1 MREVVL
7 YQLQSLDGVAE
18 EPSDWMAGAD
28 ETLFDFLRASIATQT
43 DVLLGRG
50 TYDYW
55 AGHWPTVQ
63 DGPFAG
69 FINATTKHVFTAS
82 PPAGD
87 AWANTVFVDEPAA
100 ALEPEAVR
108 RHRGH
113 LRDGLL
119 EPEDALVAH
128 ELAED
133 PRVAAVRP
141 RARLG
146 PDERRIRADHR
157 DRVAVEPADALGVGA
172 GRDLVEPEVLVEEQV
187 AQAVDEVRALISADV
202 AERPSLDGRPRM
214 PDDLRPHAL
223 LQRPRALAERNVPEL
238 LRQRR

>member
-100 ALEPEAVR
+100 EYVARLREGDGGDIGIHGSIALAQSLLEADLVDRIQLIVAPTLAGGGRLGFDVSGAAGAGVR
-108 RHRGH
+108 R
-113 LRDGLL
+113 L
-119 EPEDALVAH
+119 ELV
-128 ELAED
+128 D
-133 PRVAAVRP
+133 T
-141 RARLG
+141 
-146 PDERRIRADHR
+146 RADS
-157 DRVAVEPADALGVGA
+157 DGQLLLTYRVT
-172 GRDLVEPEVLVEEQV
+172 R
-187 AQAVDEVRALISADV
+187 
-202 AERPSLDGRPRM
+202 
-214 PDDLRPHAL
+214 
-223 LQRPRALAERNVPEL
+223 
-238 LRQRR
+238 